1 MKIEIEVNDLERF
14 ISGLNNALV
23 VFGDICSS
31 ITLGCDPDVLT
42 KNKVALEAVGEEK
55 LNARYKELVNVYLQ
69 LLELEEKVKE

>member
-1 MKIEIEVNDLERF
+1 MKIEIEINDLERF

-31 ITLGCDPDVLT
+31 ITLGCDPGILT
-42 KNKVALEAVGEEK
+42 KNKVALENVGEEK

-69 LLELEEKVKE
+69 LLELEEKVKK